1 MLPTLCVPLSLII
14 LTRLAESGHT
24 WGQANGLPPCMRGYR
39 RRFAASMVDVSA
51 ASHDCVN
58 PMDLAIDETSGEDP
72 IRQKAVSV
80 LAMLEILIG
89 GSGPAHVSRPVGHG
103 GLSGS
108 CRWFVGWWIGRGR
121 CR

>member
-1 MLPTLCVPLSLII
+1 
-14 LTRLAESGHT
+14 
-24 WGQANGLPPCMRGYR
+24 
-39 RRFAASMVDVSA
+39 
-51 ASHDCVN
+51 
-58 PMDLAIDETSGEDP
+58 MDLAIDETSGEDP

>member
-1 MLPTLCVPLSLII
+1 MGGRPTAC
-14 LTRLAESGHT
+14 
-24 WGQANGLPPCMRGYR
+24 PPCMRGYR
-39 RRFAASMVDVSA
+39 RRFAAPMVDVSA

-58 PMDLAIDETSGEDP
+58 PMGLAIDETSGEDP

-108 CRWFVGWWIGRGR
+108 CRWFVGW
-121 CR
+121 

>member
-1 MLPTLCVPLSLII
+1 
-14 LTRLAESGHT
+14 
-24 WGQANGLPPCMRGYR
+24 
-39 RRFAASMVDVSA
+39 
-51 ASHDCVN
+51 
-58 PMDLAIDETSGEDP
+58 MDLAIDETSGEDP

-108 CRWFVGWWIGRGR
+108 CRWFVGW
-121 CR
+121 

>member
-1 MLPTLCVPLSLII
+1 MGGRPTAC
-14 LTRLAESGHT
+14 
-24 WGQANGLPPCMRGYR
+24 PPCMRGYR

-89 GSGPAHVSRPVGHG
+89 SSGPAHVSRPVGHG
-103 GLSGS
+103 GLSDS